1 MLNGPYVVGVG
12 VFEEKERSDLREVW
26 DSRFIFISAGRLRR
40 GISQPAELQLG
51 SNPCLQLCSTQ
62 HRLYR
67 ALIASIRYCASTQ
80 PYGQGD

>member
-12 VFEEKERSDLREVW
+12 VFEEKERSDLRQVW

-40 GISQPAELQLG
+40 GISQPAETVVIHV
-51 SNPCLQLCSTQ
+51 CSYV
-62 HRLYR
+62 RLNTDDTV
-67 ALIASIRYCASTQ
+67 LSSPQFDTVHQTQ